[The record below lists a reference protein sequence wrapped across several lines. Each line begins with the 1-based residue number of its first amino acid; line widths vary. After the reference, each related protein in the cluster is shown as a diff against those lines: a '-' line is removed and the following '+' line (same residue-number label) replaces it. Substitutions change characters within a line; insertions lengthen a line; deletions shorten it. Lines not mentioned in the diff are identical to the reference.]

1 MLLSGLLASS
11 EVTRGE
17 STLESRDAQDVGWV
31 KRRKSWVD
39 LLPTSILGGCGMVSN
54 MDIEKVAGLHVTVGW
69 IDAVAMGQQVVL
81 GSACDARKYLCSSG

>member
-1 MLLSGLLASS
+1 MLSDVLAGS

-17 STLESRDAQDVGWV
+17 STLGSRDAQDVEWV

-39 LLPTSILGGCGMVSN
+39 LLPTSILVGCGMVSN
-54 MDIEKVAGLHVTVGW
+54 KDIESVAGPHVTVSW

-81 GSACDARKYLCSSG
+81 GSACDARRYLCSGG